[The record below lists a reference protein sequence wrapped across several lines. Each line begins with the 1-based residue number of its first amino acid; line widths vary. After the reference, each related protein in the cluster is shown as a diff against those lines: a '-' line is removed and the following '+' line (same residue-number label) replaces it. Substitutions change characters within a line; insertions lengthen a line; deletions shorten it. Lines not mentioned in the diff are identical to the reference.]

1 MTETNYKMK
10 GCPAPIAF
18 LADTHDTAP
27 GPILASL
34 RSRSPALIVHTG
46 DFLHGWKQR
55 SGVSIEECHNALN
68 LLQSCAELAPT
79 FISIGNHESY
89 LSANDIKIIRSTGVT
104 LLNNNYVTLAIG
116 GRKTVIGGLSSGY
129 YTAFQQGRISASE
142 SYSEIKR
149 HHKTPKPDISWLRD
163 FAGANGY
170 HILLMHHPEYITY
183 VPSSVELT
191 LSGHAHGGQWRFY
204 DLRTKQWRGVY
215 APDQGLLPKLTGG
228 IVCGR
233 QIISRG
239 LSNPAFVPR
248 FHNDTEIVYIDGC

>member
-1 MTETNYKMK
+1 MTETNYTMK
-10 GCPAPIAF
+10 GCPILIAF

-55 SGVSIEECHNALN
+55 SDISMNECRNALK

-79 FISIGNHESY
+79 FLSIGNHESY
-89 LSANDIKIIRSTGVT
+89 LSENDIEIIGSTGVT
-104 LLNNNYVTLAIG
+104 LLDNRYVTLEMK
-116 GRKTVIGGLSSGY
+116 GRKAVIGGLSSGY
-129 YTAFQQGRISASE
+129 YTAFRQRKISAAE
-142 SYSEIKR
+142 SYSEIKKQ
-149 HHKTPKPDISWLRD
+149 HKTPKPEIGWLRD
-163 FAGANGY
+163 FAGADGY
-170 HILLMHHPEYITY
+170 HILLMHHPEYISL
-183 VPSSVELT
+183 VPPSIELT

-228 IVCGR
+228 IVDGR

-248 FHNDTEIVYIDGC
+248 LHNDPEIIYIDGC

>member
-1 MTETNYKMK
+1 MTGTNYKMK
-10 GCPAPIAF
+10 GCPASIAF

-27 GPILASL
+27 GPILSSL

-55 SGVSIEECHNALN
+55 SDVNIEECHNALQ
-68 LLQSCAELAPT
+68 LLRSCAELALT
-79 FISIGNHESY
+79 LVSIGNHESY
-89 LSANDIKIIRSTGVT
+89 LSGTEIEIIRSTGVT
-104 LLNNNYVTLAIG
+104 LLNNSYVTLEIK
-116 GRKTVIGGLSSGY
+116 GRKTIIGGLSSGY
-129 YTAFQQGRISASE
+129 YTAFQQGEISASE

-149 HHKTPKPDISWLRD
+149 RHKTPAPEIGWLRD
-163 FAGANGY
+163 FAGAEGY
-170 HILLMHHPEYITY
+170 HILLMHHPEYIPY
-183 VPSSVELT
+183 VPSSVELI

-228 IVCGR
+228 IVGGR

-248 FHNDTEIVYIDGC
+248 LNNDTEIVYIDGC